1 MKIFTCKNN
10 ISSNKAIVVDD
21 MFLTTD
27 MPTTAG
33 SKMLDNY
40 KSLFEAEVI
49 SRLKSNG
56 YDILGK
62 ASVGEFAIDL
72 LGETSYIG
80 ATCKDGVLI
89 NASAE
94 ILKTENVLATLNLD
108 VNGAPRRAA
117 AINGL
122 VSIKPTYGTVSRFG
136 TIPVACS
143 GETVSVT
150 AKSVSDL
157 KEVLYSIIGHDD
169 KDGTSLSEETCLKVK
184 NSTPVLKNKVA
195 ILKSLLNGAD
205 ESVLQ
210 SIQNF
215 KSLLTQNGFE
225 VVEVD
230 DEVIKNSYIAWNIL
244 MASELCNNVSKY
256 DGVKYGYRTQNFTN
270 IDELYT
276 NSRTEAFGDLLKTI
290 ILFGSDNLST
300 ENYMKV
306 YDKALRVRRVILE
319 KFKNLFE
326 SFDGILMPC
335 ASKSIYTL
343 DDVSKNKYLAFKENY
358 YTAPAS
364 ITGLPAIV
372 VGGVQIVGNSFTENT
387 LLSIANL
394 YEKGVK

>member
-1 MKIFTCKNN
+1 MKLFTCKKDV
-10 ISSNKAIVVDD
+10 SSNKLIVVDD

-49 SRLKSNG
+49 TRLKSNG
-56 YDILGK
+56 YDVLGK
-62 ASVGEFAIDL
+62 ADVGEFAIDL
-72 LGETSYIG
+72 LGETSYNGTISN
-80 ATCKDGVLI
+80 DGVLV

-108 VNGAPRRAA
+108 VNGAPRRASA
-117 AINGL
+117 LNGL
-122 VSIKPTYGTVSRFG
+122 VNIKPTYGTVSRFG
-136 TIPVACS
+136 VIPVACS
-143 GETVSVT
+143 GDTVSVT
-150 AKSVSDL
+150 AKSVDAC
-157 KEVLYSIIGHDD
+157 KEVLSVISGHDD
-169 KDGTSLSEETCLKVK
+169 KDGTSLSEEICVNAK
-184 NSTPVLKNKVA
+184 NSTPNLKKKVA
-195 ILKSLLNGAD
+195 ILKSMLKGD
-205 ESVLQ
+205 ESVLKN
-210 SIQNF
+210 IENF
-215 KSLLTQNGFE
+215 KNILTQNGFE

-256 DGVKYGYRTQNFTN
+256 DGVKYGYRAQNFTN

-276 NSRTEAFGDLLKTI
+276 NSRSEAFGDLLKTI

-319 KFKNLFE
+319 TFKKLFE
-326 SFDGILMPC
+326 SFDGIIIPC
-335 ASKSIYTL
+335 TSKSIYTL

-372 VGGVQIVGNSFTENT
+372 VGGVQIVGNSFTEN
-387 LLSIANL
+387 LLFSIANL
-394 YEKGVK
+394 YEKGVE

>member
-72 LGETSYIG
+72 LGETSYNGTISS
-80 ATCKDGVLI
+80 DGVLV

-143 GETVSVT
+143 GETVSVM
-150 AKSVSDL
+150 AKTIDNL
-157 KEVLYSIIGHDD
+157 KEVLYSIYGHDD
-169 KDGTSLSEETCLKVK
+169 KDGTSLSEEICVNAK
-184 NSTPVLKNKVA
+184 NSTPNLKKKVA
-195 ILKSLLNGAD
+195 ILKSMLKGD
-205 ESVLQ
+205 ESVLKN
-210 SIQNF
+210 IENI
-215 KSLLTQNGFE
+215 KNILTQNGFE

-276 NSRTEAFGDLLKTI
+276 NSRTEAFSDLLKTI

-319 KFKNLFE
+319 TFKKLFE
-326 SFDGILMPC
+326 SFDGVILPC
-335 ASKSIYTL
+335 SSKSKYTIE
-343 DDVSKNKYLAFKENY
+343 DIKNDKYLAFKENY

-372 VGGVQIVGNSFTENT
+372 VGGVQIIGNSFTENT

>member
-62 ASVGEFAIDL
+62 ADVGEFAIDL
-72 LGETSYIG
+72 LGETSYNGTISS
-80 ATCKDGVLI
+80 DGVLV

-184 NSTPVLKNKVA
+184 NSTPNLKKKVA
-195 ILKSLLNGAD
+195 ILKSMLKGD

-326 SFDGILMPC
+326 SFDGVILPC
-335 ASKSIYTL
+335 SSKSKYTIE
-343 DDVSKNKYLAFKENY
+343 DIKNDKYLAFKENY